1 MVGFSQVWLQGRQEA
16 NLFQLAVGAHS
27 LNVVNSTFF
36 FYFSGE
42 WFGKNLQKK
51 PFERVDLIF
60 RFRIVAKFLTQFSFP
75 SKHHKHPMFKLHQ
88 GVRVKVFFPS
98 FHVAPKLV
106 ISHKKIRDVENL
118 EILLNVGQRLDFT
131 S

>member
-1 MVGFSQVWLQGRQEA
+1 MVGFSQVWLQDRQEA

-36 FYFSGE
+36 LYFSGE

-51 PFERVDLIF
+51 
-60 RFRIVAKFLTQFSFP
+60 KSS

-118 EILLNVGQRLDFT
+118 EILLNVGQPLDFT